1 MPGILD
7 ANSSCN
13 NRLLQQV
20 LDDLLEQEYLLQA
33 EIVSKTGQRQDAVK
47 IVPNPEKIRRNLAN

>member
-1 MPGILD
+1 MDNPSLPGNLD

-33 EIVSKTGQRQDAVK
+33 EIVSKPG
-47 IVPNPEKIRRNLAN
+47 